1 MNVIEFSLLK
11 RDIVL
16 IIIRDYE
23 IVDARQIIQTQLN
36 VGIEQFFYIID
47 HLIDR
52 NLLEFNDGNLRLTIF
67 ACNIL
72 KSRNLDKFYLEDVEK
87 YKFNINENIVLN
99 YIPKKI

>member
-16 IIIRDYE
+16 IIVRDYG
-23 IVDARQIIQTQLN
+23 IVDARRIIQTQLN
-36 VGIEQFFYIID
+36 VGIEQTFYIID

-52 NLLEFNDGNLRLTIF
+52 NLLEFNGGKLHLTNF
-67 ACNIL
+67 AYNIL
-72 KSRNLDKFYLEDVEK
+72 KARNLDKFYLEDIEK
-87 YKFNINENIVLN
+87 YKFNVNENILLN

>member
-23 IVDARQIIQTQLN
+23 IVDARRIIQTQLN
-36 VGIEQFFYIID
+36 VGIEQTFYIID
-47 HLIDR
+47 YLIDR
-52 NLLEFNDGNLRLTIF
+52 KLLEFNSGQLCLTNF
-67 ACNIL
+67 AYNIL
-72 KSRNLDKFYLEDVEK
+72 KSRSLNKFYLEDIEK
-87 YKFNINENIVLN
+87 YKFNINENILLN